1 MVVIQSGSTDSGTR
15 VRLSSAQKT
24 HDHVNDGEQI
34 NAVSSVEGQAGRQN
48 LAVQCVA
55 VAVAF
60 GICIWVVAHHHRGVA
75 CLPQRVELVAVL
87 VHELQ
92 QLLAVVHTAKT
103 DEN

>member
-1 MVVIQSGSTDSGTR
+1 M
-15 VRLSSAQKT
+15 
-24 HDHVNDGEQI
+24 
-34 NAVSSVEGQAGRQN
+34 
-48 LAVQCVA
+48 QC

-60 GICIWVVAHHHRGVA
+60 GIWRCICILHLALGCCGAHHHGGVA